1 MFKNYF
7 FKIYIFI
14 DSFKLYR
21 IKMSYLVPVSLPS
34 VQYRTYVH
42 HRTPSLVYRYT
53 PTTATIVH
61 NVPAALPAVHRTI
74 TYHTRPAVTVNK
86 YSFSSEPVRKQIVY
100 MNMKLK

>member
-1 MFKNYF
+1 
-7 FKIYIFI
+7 
-14 DSFKLYR
+14 
-21 IKMSYLVPVSLPS
+21 MSYLVPVSLPS

-53 PTTATIVH
+53 PTTTTIVH

-86 YSFSSEPVRKQIVY
+86 YSISSEPVRKQIVY